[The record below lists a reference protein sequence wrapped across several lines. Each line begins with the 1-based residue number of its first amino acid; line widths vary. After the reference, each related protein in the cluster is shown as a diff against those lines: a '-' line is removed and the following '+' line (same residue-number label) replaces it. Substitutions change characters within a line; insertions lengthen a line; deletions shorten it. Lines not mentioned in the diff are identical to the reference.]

1 MPFVGQL
8 SYNICNFAEKIKR
21 MPSEKSQTKRDK
33 KVRPGIREPERYD
46 VVLHNDDFT
55 TMDFV
60 VMLLKT
66 VFHKSEAEANS
77 IMLKVHNNGEGV
89 AGTYTYDIAATKI
102 KKSIDMARAEGFP
115 LRLSMRPA

>member
-1 MPFVGQL
+1 
-8 SYNICNFAEKIKR
+8 
-21 MPSEKSQTKRDK
+21 MPSEKSQINHDK
-33 KVRPGIREPERYD
+33 KVRPGIREPERYE

-60 VMLLKT
+60 VMLLVS

-77 IMLKVHNNGEGV
+77 IMLRVHNNGEGV

-102 KKSIDMARAEGFP
+102 KKSVTMARAEGFP

>member
-1 MPFVGQL
+1 MP
-8 SYNICNFAEKIKR
+8 AEKK
-21 MPSEKSQTKRDK
+21 QTIRNK
-33 KVRPGIREPERYD
+33 KTRTGIQEPERYN
-46 VVLHNDDFT
+46 VILHNDDFT

-60 VMLLKT
+60 VMLLVT

-77 IMLKVHNNGEGV
+77 IMLRVHHNGEGV

-102 KKSIDMARAEGFP
+102 KKSITMARAEGYP